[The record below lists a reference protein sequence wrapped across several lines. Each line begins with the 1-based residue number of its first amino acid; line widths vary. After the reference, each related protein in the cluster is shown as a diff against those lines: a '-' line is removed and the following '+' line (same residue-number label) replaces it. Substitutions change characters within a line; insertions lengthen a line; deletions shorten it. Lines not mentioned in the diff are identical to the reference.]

1 MYSVLIKVPE
11 YRYPLYRSPGIRFKK
26 VILKGFVWLLHVVD
40 LQLVQL
46 IAYCGVG
53 RNGSWDVTNMRARAR
68 LRLSHSQLLYKFYG
82 GRIFPVEGA
91 CGGGG
96 SVHRDGHRRPARAPG
111 RAAR

>member
-53 RNGSWDVTNMRARAR
+53 RNGSWDVTNMRARGAR
-68 LRLSHSQLLYKFYG
+68 
-82 GRIFPVEGA
+82 V
-91 CGGGG
+91 
-96 SVHRDGHRRPARAPG
+96 PARA
-111 RAAR
+111 RAITTQSFTAII